1 MKIGRLIVRL
11 REIQRD
17 LYTFY
22 TRVYCEFIVIVE
34 NICSAEGT
42 FFTRGTF
49 RPDRVSF
56 NSIKSNTNRCI
67 FKSNEMESEALD
79 TKLTQLEITVQ
90 RTEFALT
97 SARREQIKRHLEA
110 LKAISRETDEY
121 KRAVELKKI
130 ANKEDLSEINKWH
143 DEIDEKL
150 NKADIEISRLEG
162 WLNDKEKQEKFSA
175 QEEQLKFE
183 LKLHETKL
191 KLQTELTT
199 NASPDTSNTTTI
211 TVSEKTAKLP
221 KLVISKFNGSYMDW
235 PRF

>member
-1 MKIGRLIVRL
+1 M
-11 REIQRD
+11 
-17 LYTFY
+17 
-22 TRVYCEFIVIVE
+22 EF
-34 NICSAEGT
+34 
-42 FFTRGTF
+42 
-49 RPDRVSF
+49 
-56 NSIKSNTNRCI
+56 
-67 FKSNEMESEALD
+67 EALD

-90 RTEFALT
+90 RTEFVLT

-110 LKAISRETDEY
+110 LKAISCETDEC
-121 KRAVELKKI
+121 KRAVELEKI
-130 ANKEDLSEINKWH
+130 ANKEELSEINKWH

-162 WLNDKEKQEKFSA
+162 WLNDKEKHEKFSA

-199 NASPDTSNTTTI
+199 NSSPDTSSTTTI
-211 TVSEKTAKLP
+211 TVSEKTGKLP

-235 PRF
+235 PRFWGQFFRSCRQEYHSPYQQVYVFVRIT